1 MADAE
6 KIDQRLSKLEDRIKD
21 NFLDIEKKFQKI
33 EGFLGERE
41 TGDVEI
47 VEGKEKIT
55 NMKELT
61 DRIQELEDLLLLIE
75 MENTKIKEKIVGSAN
90 IETPVDVLTRIQ
102 KLEEKVAVTR
112 EITTEGL
119 EKKIGEIDEYISKE
133 MAEFDK
139 RLARIEDSA
148 SHEMPRTVKMMVE
161 KQPEGYKRSNL
172 LEEVQKILEE

>member
-41 TGDVEI
+41 TGDVEV

-133 MAEFDK
+133 GNNITKAF
-139 RLARIEDSA
+139 
-148 SHEMPRTVKMMVE
+148 VE
-161 KQPEGYKRSNL
+161 YALPLVGKLPKTEYLGSYPK
-172 LEEVQKILEE
+172 V